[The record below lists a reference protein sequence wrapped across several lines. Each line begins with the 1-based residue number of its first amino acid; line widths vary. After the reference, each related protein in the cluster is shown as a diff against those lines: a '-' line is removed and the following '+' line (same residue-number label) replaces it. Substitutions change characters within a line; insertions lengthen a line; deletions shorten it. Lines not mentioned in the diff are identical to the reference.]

1 VASLSVKTYTNTIN
15 YTLQAQSIGSSYTT
29 FSNPLTN
36 NKILLFMTSMY
47 ISGVNDL
54 AGPTYYPLNLVVNVN
69 PVTTS
74 TYLLTIT
81 YSNNS
86 AMQRLHFSMIIF
98 DQADVQSSGLYML
111 IYDKICYG
119 STGGFYP
126 FKSQFLTNFIVGF
139 V

>member
-15 YTLQAQSIGSSYTT
+15 YTLQAQTIGSSYTT

-47 ISGVNDL
+47 ISGVNDF
-54 AGPTYYPLNLVVNVN
+54 AGPPFYALNLLVSAN
-69 PVTTS
+69 PVTTT

-81 YSNNS
+81 YSINS
-86 AMQRLHFSMIIF
+86 AMTRLHFSMIIF
-98 DQADVQSSGLYML
+98 DQADVQSSGQYML

-126 FKSQFLTNFIVGF
+126 FKS
-139 V
+139 